1 MLDEKAAVGI
11 ANAFKSWRGR
21 AASGRFYAALR
32 EHLAGDAEGA
42 ARISAFEQDPAAGE
56 AALAQYL
63 AERLP
68 GDDALAAKL
77 TNALQGTGEGRFAT
91 VVTGGHVD
99 QIVNI
104 AKLGMLNLTV
114 RRYLYVFKDLKQ
126 LIVTV
131 VALILVLAATAG
143 IVWKVR
149 QPAVLNGDFNIA
161 VAEFAESPPSARPV
175 AASVASEML
184 FTTLTDEYRGG
195 RFGNVQVGHARMPVV
210 SDAGEAERLAGKV
223 HADMVVY
230 GSVTR
235 IGDEVRIWPR
245 IWVTPEQD
253 SDVSVISGQHQLG
266 VPSEFQL
273 QELQDPG
280 AVEASGLRQRMIVLV
295 EFTKAL
301 SYFTA
306 NNLPLAHRAIDQALA
321 SAERYGNFE
330 GKETLY
336 LLAYMVAAAMDNP
349 EEAEHFADQALE
361 INPEYGRAYIA
372 KGNVYYQRLD
382 FENAAYYYETALAL
396 ADEPYGAHVAE
407 KAHVSLGNIATY
419 RFQLPDSDPAL
430 AEEALAH
437 FTAVIESYRQLQEKP
452 MRMLAAQAYYGSGI
466 VYQWQRAWPQ
476 AQEAF
481 EETLRLVDAPDLR
494 SRPDV
499 EDIRERA
506 NRRLAEV
513 MNAGG

>member
-1 MLDEKAAVGI
+1 MPEERTAVGI
-11 ANAFKSWRGR
+11 ASAFKSWRGR

-42 ARISAFEQDPAAGE
+42 ARIAAFEHDPAAGE

-77 TNALQGTGEGRFAT
+77 TNALQGTGDGRFAT

-114 RRYLYVFKDLKQ
+114 RRYLYVFRDLKQ
-126 LIVTV
+126 LIVTLA
-131 VALILVLAATAG
+131 ALILVLAVTTG
-143 IVWKVR
+143 IIWKVR
-149 QPAVLNGDFNIA
+149 QPAVLDGEFNIA
-161 VAEFAESPPSARPV
+161 IAEFAESPPSAQPI
-175 AASVASEML
+175 AAAVASEML
-184 FTTLTDEYRGG
+184 FNTLTDEYRGG
-195 RFGNVQVGHARMPVV
+195 RFGDVQVGHARMPVV
-210 SDAGEAERLAGKV
+210 SDAGEAERLAAKV

-245 IWVTPEQD
+245 IWVAPEQER
-253 SDVSVISGQHQLG
+253 DVSVISGQHQLG
-266 VPSEFQL
+266 VPSEFRL

-280 AVEASGLRQRMIVLV
+280 AVEASGLRRRMIVLV

-301 SYFTA
+301 SYYTA
-306 NNLPLAHRAIDQALA
+306 NEFPLAERAVAQALD
-321 SAERYGNFE
+321 SADAYGTFE

-336 LLAYMVAAAMDNP
+336 LLAHIIASEMHDP
-349 EEAEHFADQALE
+349 EEAEFFADQALE

-372 KGNVYYQRLD
+372 KGNIYYSRLD
-382 FENAAYYYETALAL
+382 LENAAYYYETALSL
-396 ADEPYGAHVAE
+396 ADEPYGAYVAE

-419 RFQLPDSDPAL
+419 QFQLPDSDPAL
-430 AEEALAH
+430 AEAALTH
-437 FTAVIESYRQLQEKP
+437 FAAVTERYRQLQEKP
-452 MRMLAAQAYYGSGI
+452 MRVLAAQAYYGSGI
-466 VYQWQRAWPQ
+466 IYQWRGEPAP
-476 AQEAF
+476 ARDAF
-481 EETLRLVDAPDLR
+481 EETLRLIDASDLR

-499 EDIRERA
+499 EDIRTRA
-506 NRRLAEV
+506 ERRLAEV
-513 MNAGG
+513 TDAQ